1 MTTHRRS
8 TANHVTGR
16 QRTAA
21 DPTGDVRG
29 RDGMAVV
36 LSLLFVSGWAA
47 NHFTA
52 LIPALKD
59 TGRFSTG
66 ILDGGF
72 GVYAIGLLPGLLGGG
87 RVSDAMGR
95 RPVVMAGVAVAAA
108 GNLLMLVS
116 HGVTGVY
123 AGRLIVGV
131 GVGLSISAGTAWAAD
146 LRGKQGATLAGVVLT
161 SGFATGPVASGV
173 LAQFLHG
180 PTRLD
185 LPFALTVAA
194 SITALLLAVRVAP
207 AAAPAEPQSS
217 ARPEPGAPAEG
228 QRRVGLALAVS
239 VPMALWVFSTVTIS
253 IVVLAG
259 RMTQFSGPWV
269 PGAAS
274 LVTLGTGLAVQILAR
289 RMGWGP
295 RSGVVGAGLAALG
308 LLMAGLA
315 GSHPPAWS
323 FLLCALSLGC
333 AYGLC
338 LRDGLTDV
346 DLLAP
351 AARRGSVLGVFY
363 VCTYI
368 GFGLPVLLEALRSR
382 IGVVAP
388 LAILAGLA
396 ASCAVIRAMQIP
408 AVYGASQPSRPTSS
422 RTAG

>member
-1 MTTHRRS
+1 MTAERPSARTRVRPGQRASLHQISEVRR
-8 TANHVTGR
+8 
-16 QRTAA
+16 
-21 DPTGDVRG
+21 
-29 RDGMAVV
+29 RDGIAVV
-36 LSLLFVSGWAA
+36 LSLLFASGWAA

-72 GVYAIGLLPGLLGGG
+72 GIYAIGLLPGLLGGG
-87 RVSDAMGR
+87 RISDAMGR
-95 RPVVMAGVAVAAA
+95 RPIVMVGVAVSAA
-108 GNLLMLVS
+108 GNLLMLLDHAVA
-116 HGVTGVY
+116 GVY

-131 GVGLSISAGTAWAAD
+131 GVGLAISAGTAWAAD
-146 LRGKQGATLAGVVLT
+146 MRGKQGATLAGVVLT
-161 SGFATGPVASGV
+161 SGFATGPVASGL

-180 PTRLD
+180 PARLD

-194 SITALLLAVRVAP
+194 SIAALLRAIRVAP
-207 AAAPAEPQSS
+207 ALAPAEPRSP
-217 ARPEPGAPAEG
+217 ARPEPDAPPEDG
-228 QRRVGLALAVS
+228 RSVRLALAVS
-239 VPMALWVFSTVTIS
+239 VPMALWVFSAVTVS

-259 RMTQFSGPWV
+259 RMTEFSGPWV

-289 RMGWGP
+289 RMAWGP

-308 LLMAGLA
+308 LVMAALA

-323 FLLCALSLGC
+323 FVLCALSLGC

-351 AARRGSVLGVFY
+351 PSRRGSSLGVFY

-368 GFGLPVLLEALRSR
+368 GFGLPVVLEALQPS
-382 IGVVAP
+382 IGIVAP
-388 LAILAGLA
+388 LAVLAGLA
-396 ASCAVIRAMQIP
+396 ALCAMVRAMQIP
-408 AVYGASQPSRPTSS
+408 VVYGAWRGAARRPL
-422 RTAG
+422 G